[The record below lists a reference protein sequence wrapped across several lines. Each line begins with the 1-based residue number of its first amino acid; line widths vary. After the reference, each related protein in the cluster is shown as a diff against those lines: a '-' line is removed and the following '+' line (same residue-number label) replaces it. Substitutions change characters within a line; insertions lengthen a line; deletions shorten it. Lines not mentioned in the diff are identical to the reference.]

1 MSKKVKG
8 FIQKEYQTYYQGV
21 NECLVVSLRGLSGVD
36 NNELRGD
43 LLARDIRMNV
53 VKNSLARR
61 AFEELGRPSM
71 GEILTGSCA
80 IAFGGD
86 SIVDVA
92 KVIVEWSK
100 KLDAL
105 EIRGGYLEDKVL
117 DAKAAEAL
125 SKMPNRRELQAAIVA
140 QALSPGGNISGAL
153 KGPAGRIAGCI
164 KTLIE
169 KLEGGQA
176 A

>member
-8 FIQKEYQTYYQGV
+8 FIQQEYQSHYQNV
-21 NECLVVSLRGLSGVD
+21 NECLVVSVRGISGVD
-36 NNELRGD
+36 NNEFRGD
-43 LLARDIRMNV
+43 LLSKNIRLRV

-61 AFEELGRPSM
+61 AFEELGHTDIGRV
-71 GEILTGSCA
+71 LTGPSA
-80 IAFGGD
+80 IAYGSD

-92 KVIVEWSK
+92 KAMVEWSK

-105 EIRGGYLEDKVL
+105 EIKGGYLEGKAL
-117 DAKAAEAL
+117 DAQEATAL
-125 SKMPNRRELQAAIVA
+125 SKMPNRQELQAKIVA

-164 KTLIE
+164 KALIE
-169 KLEGGQA
+169 KLEGAEA

>member
-8 FIQKEYQTYYQGV
+8 FIQQEYAKHYEDV
-21 NECLVVSLRGLSGVD
+21 SECMVVSLRGLSGVE

-43 LLARDIRMNV
+43 LLAKDIHLNV

-61 AFEELGRPSM
+61 AFAELGQGGI
-71 GEILTGSCA
+71 GEILTGPCA

-92 KVIVEWSK
+92 KVMVEWSK
-100 KLDAL
+100 KFEAL
-105 EIRGGYLEDKVL
+105 EIKGGYLEEKVL
-117 DAKAAEAL
+117 DAQAAEAL
-125 SKMPNRRELQAAIVA
+125 SKMPNRRELQATVVA
-140 QALSPGGNISGAL
+140 QALAPGGNISGAL
-153 KGPAGRIAGCI
+153 LGPAGRIAGCL
-164 KTLIE
+164 KSLIE
-169 KLEGGQA
+169 KLEETEA

>member
-8 FIQKEYQTYYQGV
+8 FIQQEYQTYYQGV

-43 LLARDIRMNV
+43 LLAKDIRLNV

-61 AFEELGRPSM
+61 AFAELGRESISQ
-71 GEILTGSCA
+71 ILTGPCA

-92 KVIVEWSK
+92 KVMAEWGK

-105 EIRGGYLEDKVL
+105 EIKGGYLDDKVL
-117 DAKAAEAL
+117 DAQAAEAL
-125 SKMPNRRELQAAIVA
+125 SKMPNRQELQATIVA
-140 QALSPGGNISGAL
+140 QALAPGGNISGAL
-153 KGPAGRIAGCI
+153 KGPASRIAGCI
-164 KTLIE
+164 KALIE
-169 KLEGGQA
+169 KLEGAQA

>member
-8 FIQKEYQTYYQGV
+8 FIQQEYTKHYADV
-21 NECLVVSLRGLSGVD
+21 SECLVVSLRGLSGVD

-43 LLARDIRMNV
+43 LLAKDIRLNV

-61 AFEELGRPSM
+61 AFAELGRESI
-71 GEILTGSCA
+71 GQILTGPCA

-92 KVIVEWSK
+92 KVMAEWCK

-105 EIRGGYLEDKVL
+105 EIKGGYLDDKVL
-117 DAKAAEAL
+117 DAQAAEAL
-125 SKMPNRRELQAAIVA
+125 SKMPNRRELQATIVA
-140 QALSPGGNISGAL
+140 QALSPGGNINGAL
-153 KGPAGRIAGCI
+153 KAPASRIAGCI
-164 KTLIE
+164 KALIE
-169 KLEGGQA
+169 KLEGSQA

>member
-8 FIQKEYQTYYQGV
+8 FIQQEYTKHYQDV
-21 NECLVVSLRGLSGVD
+21 SECVVVSLRGLSGVD

-43 LLARDIRMNV
+43 LLAKDIRLNV

-61 AFEELGRPSM
+61 AFAKLGRESI
-71 GEILTGSCA
+71 GQILTGPCA
-80 IAFGGD
+80 IAYGGD

-92 KVIVEWSK
+92 KVMVEWSE
-100 KLDAL
+100 KLEAL
-105 EIRGGYLEDKVL
+105 KIKGGYLEDKIL
-117 DAKAAEAL
+117 DSQAAEAL
-125 SKMPNRRELQAAIVA
+125 SKMPNRQELQATVVA
-140 QALSPGGNISGAL
+140 QALVPGGNISGAL

-164 KTLIE
+164 KALIE
-169 KLEGGQA
+169 KLEGSQA